1 MSELA
6 LNTLITASITITV
19 TLIITFV
26 YNALV
31 NGTKS
36 KRAEKERQKEE
47 RFRQMIREETQRN
60 FDEGI
65 QNDILIKN
73 GLQVILK
80 NDLKTNYDNWIRKGY
95 APLDVKDDLERMYQ
109 VYHSLGANGV
119 MDAHRAKFLT
129 LPTSKEQKEKQQ

>member
-6 LNTLITASITITV
+6 LNTLITVSVTVSV

-26 YNALV
+26 FNTLI
-31 NGTKS
+31 NGTKK
-36 KRAEKERQKEE
+36 KRAEKEQQKEE

-60 FDEGI
+60 FEEGI
-65 QNDILIKN
+65 KNDILIKN

-80 NDLKTNYDNWIRKGY
+80 NDLKTNYDSWIRKRY
-95 APLDVKDDLERMYQ
+95 APLDAKDDLERMYQ

-119 MDAHRAKFLT
+119 MDAHREKFLA
-129 LPTSKEQKEKQQ
+129 LPTSKELLK